1 MMVRNAPVFL
11 EKGYRPMIAKHLQ
24 VAEKD
29 ERDPLND
36 MFGLFA
42 NERSGRGRVRIHSD
56 LTWEPQTDIIETDS
70 EVVVTVDIA
79 GMTGKDISVVTDG
92 KTLRINGTRRSPTA
106 PGAKQF
112 HMLEIQ
118 CGPFERAIELPGRV
132 DPAKVSA
139 HYTKGML
146 QIRIRKLDPAEYV
159 KKVEID

>member
-1 MMVRNAPVFL
+1 
-11 EKGYRPMIAKHLQ
+11 MIVKHLRL
-24 VAEKD
+24 AEED
-29 ERDPLND
+29 ERDPLHD

-42 NERSGRGRVRIHSD
+42 NERAGRGTVRIHSD
-56 LTWEPQTDIIETDS
+56 LTWEPPTDIVETES
-70 EVVVTVDIA
+70 EIVVTVDIA
-79 GMTGKDISVVTDG
+79 GMSGKDIGVVTDG
-92 KTLRINGTRRSPTA
+92 KTLRINGTRRSPAA

-118 CGPFERAIELPGRV
+118 CGPFERTVELPGRV

-139 HYTKGML
+139 HYSKGML

>member
-1 MMVRNAPVFL
+1 
-11 EKGYRPMIAKHLQ
+11 MIAKHLRL
-24 VAEKD
+24 AEED
-29 ERDPLND
+29 ERDPLHD
-36 MFGLFA
+36 MFGLFT
-42 NERSGRGRVRIHSD
+42 NERFGRGTVRIHSD
-56 LTWEPQTDIIETDS
+56 LTWEPPTDIAETES
-70 EVVVTVDIA
+70 EIVVTVDIA

-118 CGPFERAIELPGRV
+118 CGPFERAVELPGRV

-139 HYTKGML
+139 HYSKGML
-146 QIRIRKLDPAEYV
+146 QIRIRKLDLAEYV